1 MLNRY
6 KSLFLFFTFNLFK
19 MTKSKKDDNKEVAR
33 YFVAALLGTLCGI
46 IIYHDVHKV
55 LTEADK
61 KDR

>member
-1 MLNRY
+1 M
-6 KSLFLFFTFNLFK
+6 FFTFNLFK